1 MNPLRADAPKQISD
15 LDRAAILLLSMGEEN
30 AAGIIKKLSRNEVRA
45 LSERMAKIANF
56 TQDNVAQILNDFF
69 DCYRNESGVS
79 GASRLYLERALDKAV
94 GRKLARGMLDDIY
107 GGALADDI
115 RRLEWVPAEL
125 LVRFMEQEHIQMQA
139 LILAFLPADQA
150 SAVLALFP
158 AQKHDD
164 MLFRIANM
172 REVSEH
178 VIEDLRFTL
187 ERCIEYVG
195 EQVGARVN
203 GVQQVADIMNRY
215 SGNKAEV
222 MDLLKLHDTRM
233 AEAIEDKMYDFFSLS
248 RQTEEVLSRLLT
260 DIPDE
265 LWVTALKGADQQLTE
280 NLLGVLPKRLAQVY
294 RQQIDSM
301 KPQPVRKVEA
311 ARAEIMAMVKKMI
324 ASGWNEYR
332 LYPEET
338 VG

>member
-158 AQKHDD
+158 AQKHDEI
-164 MLFRIANM
+164 LFRIANM

-222 MDLLKLHDTRM
+222 MDLLKMHDTQM

-248 RQTEEVLSRLLT
+248 QQTEEVLSKLLT

-265 LWVTALKGADQQLTE
+265 LWVTALKGADQQLTD

-324 ASGWNEYR
+324 ANGWNEYR

>member
-1 MNPLRADAPKQISD
+1 MNPLRADTPKQISD

-56 TQDNVAQILNDFF
+56 SQDHVAQILNDFF

-150 SAVLALFP
+150 SAVLTLFP
-158 AQKHDD
+158 AQKHDEI
-164 MLFRIANM
+164 LFRIANM

-222 MDLLKLHDTRM
+222 MELLKMHDTQM

-248 RQTEEVLSRLLT
+248 QQSEEVLSKLLT

-265 LWVTALKGADQQLTE
+265 LWVTALKGADQQLTD

-311 ARAEIMAMVKKMI
+311 ARAQIMAMVKKMI

>member
-1 MNPLRADAPKQISD
+1 MNPSRAEPAKQISD

-56 TQDNVAQILNDFF
+56 TQEHVAQILSDFF

-79 GASRLYLERALDKAV
+79 GASRVYLERALDKAV

-115 RRLEWVPAEL
+115 RRLEWVPPDL

-139 LILAFLPADQA
+139 LILAFLPAEQA
-150 SAVLALFP
+150 SAVLSLYP

-164 MLFRIANM
+164 ILYRIANM

-178 VIEDLRFTL
+178 VIEDLRYTL

-203 GVQQVADIMNRY
+203 GVQKVADIMNRY
-215 SGNKAEV
+215 NGNKTEV
-222 MDLLKLHDTRM
+222 MELLKQHDLAI

-248 RQTEEVLSRLLT
+248 RQSEDVINTLLT

-265 LWVTALKGADQQLTE
+265 LWATALKGADQALTDSI
-280 NLLGVLPKRLAQVY
+280 LSVLPKRLAAVY
-294 RQQIDSM
+294 RQQIETM
-301 KPQPVRKVEA
+301 KPQPLRKVEA
-311 ARAEIMAMVKKMI
+311 ARAEIMAIVKKRI
-324 ASGWNEYR
+324 AGGWTEYR
-332 LYPEET
+332 LFQEET

>member
-1 MNPLRADAPKQISD
+1 LNPLRAEQSKQISD

-30 AAGIIKKLSRNEVRA
+30 AACIIKKLGRNEVRA
-45 LSERMAKIANF
+45 LSERMAKIANV
-56 TQDNVAQILNDFF
+56 TQDDVATILTDFF
-69 DCYRNESGVS
+69 DQYRTESGVS
-79 GASRLYLERALDKAV
+79 GASRVYLERALDKAV

-107 GGALADDI
+107 GGALADDV

-139 LILAFLPADQA
+139 LILAFLPAEQA
-150 SAVLALFP
+150 STILSLFP

-164 MLFRIANM
+164 ILFRIANM

-178 VIEDLRFTL
+178 VIEDLRYTL

-195 EQVGARVN
+195 EQVGARIN

-215 SGNKAEV
+215 SGNKSEV
-222 MDLLKLHDTRM
+222 MDLLKMHDIAM
-233 AEAIEDKMYDFFSLS
+233 AGAIEDKMYDFYSLS
-248 RQTEEVLSRLLT
+248 RQSEDVLNQLLT

-265 LWVTALKGADQQLTE
+265 LWVTALKGADVALTE
-280 NLLGVLPKRLAQVY
+280 SILAVLPKRLAQVY
-294 RQQIDSM
+294 RQQIETM

-311 ARAEIMAMVKKMI
+311 ARAEIMTIVKQMM
-324 ASGWNEYR
+324 AAGRLEYR

>member
-1 MNPLRADAPKQISD
+1 MNQARSEKVITD
-15 LDRAAILLLSMGEEN
+15 LDKAAILLLSMGEEN
-30 AAGIIKKLSRNEVRA
+30 AACIIKKLGRNEVKA
-45 LSERMAKIANF
+45 LSERMAKIAHV
-56 TQDNVAQILNDFF
+56 TQDDVAGILGDFF
-69 DCYRNESGVS
+69 DQYRTESGVS
-79 GASRLYLERALDKAV
+79 GASRVYLERALDKAV

-150 SAVLALFP
+150 SAILGLFP
-158 AQKHDD
+158 QQKHDD
-164 MLFRIANM
+164 ILFRIANM

-178 VIEDLRFTL
+178 VIEDLRYTL
-187 ERCIEYVG
+187 ERCIDFVG

-215 SGNKAEV
+215 SGNKAE
-222 MDLLKLHDTRM
+222 MMELLKQHSSST
-233 AEAIEDKMYDFFSLS
+233 AEAIEDKMYDFVSLS
-248 RQTEEVLSRLLT
+248 RQSEEVLNQLLT

-265 LWVTALKGADQQLTE
+265 LWVTALKGADNELADAI
-280 NLLGVLPKRLAQVY
+280 LSVLPKRLAQVY
-294 RQQIDSM
+294 RQQIETM
-301 KPQPVRKVEA
+301 KPQPLRKVEA
-311 ARAEIMAMVKKMI
+311 ARTEIMAIIKQKM
-324 ASGWNEYR
+324 ASGQIEYR
-332 LYPEET
+332 LYQEET

>member
-150 SAVLALFP
+150 SAVLTLFP

>member
-1 MNPLRADAPKQISD
+1 MNPLNAEQKRTISD

-30 AAGIIKKLSRNEVRA
+30 AACIIKKLGRNEVRA
-45 LSERMAKIANF
+45 LSERMAKIANV
-56 TQDNVAQILNDFF
+56 TQDDVAGILSDFF
-69 DCYRNESGVS
+69 DQYRTESGVS

-107 GGALADDI
+107 GGALADDV

-125 LVRFMEQEHIQMQA
+125 LVRFMEQEHVQMQA
-139 LILAFLPADQA
+139 LILAFLPAELA
-150 SAVLALFP
+150 SNVLALFP
-158 AQKHDD
+158 QNKHDD

-178 VIEDLRFTL
+178 VIEDLKYTL

-195 EQVGARVN
+195 EQVGARIN

-222 MDLLKLHDTRM
+222 MELLKLHDIAM
-233 AEAIEDKMYDFFSLS
+233 ADAIEDKMYDFFSLS
-248 RQTEEVLSRLLT
+248 RQNEEVLSQLLT

-265 LWVTALKGADQQLTE
+265 WWVTALKGADVSLTDAI
-280 NLLGVLPKRLAQVY
+280 LAVLPKRLAQVY
-294 RQQIDSM
+294 RQQIETM
-301 KPQPVRKVEA
+301 KPQPLRKVEA
-311 ARAEIMAMVKKMI
+311 ARAEIMVIVKQLMAAGKLD
-324 ASGWNEYR
+324 YR

>member
-158 AQKHDD
+158 AQKHDEI
-164 MLFRIANM
+164 LFRIANM

-222 MDLLKLHDTRM
+222 MDLLKMHDTQM

-248 RQTEEVLSRLLT
+248 QQTEEVLSKLLT

-265 LWVTALKGADQQLTE
+265 LWVTALKGADQQLTD

>member
-1 MNPLRADAPKQISD
+1 MNPLRADTPKQISD

-56 TQDNVAQILNDFF
+56 SQDHVAQILNDFF

-150 SAVLALFP
+150 SAVLTLFP
-158 AQKHDD
+158 AQKHDEI
-164 MLFRIANM
+164 LFRIANM

-222 MDLLKLHDTRM
+222 MDLLKMHDTQM

-248 RQTEEVLSRLLT
+248 QQSEEVLSKLLT

-265 LWVTALKGADQQLTE
+265 LWVTALKGADQQLTD

>member
-1 MNPLRADAPKQISD
+1 MNPLRADTPKQISD

-56 TQDNVAQILNDFF
+56 SQDHVAQILNDFF

-150 SAVLALFP
+150 SAVLTLFQ
-158 AQKHDD
+158 AQKHDEI
-164 MLFRIANM
+164 LFRIANM

-203 GVQQVADIMNRY
+203 GVQQVADSMNRY

-222 MDLLKLHDTRM
+222 MDLLKMHDTQM

-248 RQTEEVLSRLLT
+248 QQSEEVLSKLLT

-265 LWVTALKGADQQLTE
+265 LWVTALKGADQQLTD

>member
-1 MNPLRADAPKQISD
+1 MNPLRAEQSKQISD

-30 AAGIIKKLSRNEVRA
+30 AACIIKKLGRNEVRA
-45 LSERMAKIANF
+45 LSERMAKIANV
-56 TQDNVAQILNDFF
+56 TQDDVANILTDFF
-69 DCYRNESGVS
+69 DQYRTESGVS
-79 GASRLYLERALDKAV
+79 GASRVYLERALDKAV

-107 GGALADDI
+107 GGALADDV

-139 LILAFLPADQA
+139 LILAFLPAEQA
-150 SAVLALFP
+150 STILALFP

-164 MLFRIANM
+164 ILFRIANM

-178 VIEDLRFTL
+178 VIEDLRYTL

-195 EQVGARVN
+195 EQVGARIN

-215 SGNKAEV
+215 SGNKIEI
-222 MDLLKLHDTRM
+222 MDLLKKHDIAM
-233 AEAIEDKMYDFFSLS
+233 ADAIEDKMYDFYSLS
-248 RQTEEVLSRLLT
+248 RQSEDVLNQLLT

-265 LWVTALKGADQQLTE
+265 LWVTALKGADVALTE
-280 NLLGVLPKRLAQVY
+280 SILAVLPKRLAQVY
-294 RQQIDSM
+294 RQQIETM

-311 ARAEIMAMVKKMI
+311 ARAEIMAIVKQMM
-324 ASGWNEYR
+324 AAGRLEYR